1 MLIIDNLTIS
11 VYSERERKSS
21 LIVVISMS
29 RKVSKRIISASK
41 IFEGKSFSFKEA
53 ISVFL
58 SEYKDKFSAK
68 INETV
73 ECSILL
79 GVDPKRSDQMVRGA
93 VILPKGLGKQLKVMA
108 ILNDEHKA
116 EAIEAGAAV
125 AGGQSL
131 IDEILADKI
140 DLGSLDV
147 CVGEE
152 KMMMTIAKVA
162 KKLGSRGLMPN
173 LKLGTVV
180 HDVPKRVREIKN
192 GMVEFKVEKGAL
204 IHAPIGKLNFSA
216 EALSENMKALY
227 DALVTA
233 KPVASKGIYIK
244 KCHISVTYGPSATI
258 DVKSLA
264 QLAS

>member
-1 MLIIDNLTIS
+1 
-11 VYSERERKSS
+11 
-21 LIVVISMS
+21 MS
-29 RKVSKRIISASK
+29 RKVSKRVTAASK
-41 IFEGKSFSFKEA
+41 IFDGKSFSFKEA
-53 ISVFL
+53 VSAFL
-58 SEYKDKFSAK
+58 SEYKDKFCAK

-79 GVDPKRSDQMVRGA
+79 GVDPKHSDQMVRGA

-108 ILNDEHKA
+108 ILSDERKA
-116 EAIEAGAAV
+116 EAMEAGATI

-131 IDEILADKI
+131 IDDITADKV
-140 DLGSLDV
+140 DLGSFDV

-180 HDVPKRVREIKN
+180 QDVPKRVREVKD
-192 GMVEFKVEKGAL
+192 GMIEFKVEKGSL
-204 IHAPIGKLNFSA
+204 IHAPIGKLNFSV

-227 DALVTA
+227 DALIAA
-233 KPVASKGIYIK
+233 KPAASKGIYIR
-244 KCHISVTYGPSATI
+244 KCHISVTYGPSALV

-264 QLAS
+264 ELATI